1 MQGNRHLTFSQK
13 GFSAMSRPWQQKSK
27 WQYKTSAR
35 VLGAA
40 LGAVGLM
47 SAVPAQAGG
56 TINIGPDQ
64 SVSVGFGLRSSF
76 TSAEKGA
83 PDGSSRSQDFSLDS
97 IRLYM
102 SASLNKYIK
111 ATFNTEKTAD
121 NNVQVID
128 GIAQFEPMP
137 EFNVWAGRM
146 LPPSDRSNLD
156 GPYYLLAWSYP
167 GLVSQYPS
175 YAVGRDNGLLAWGNV
190 DKKVVYSVGAF
201 QGHNNAA
208 GASSESGNLLYAA
221 RVAVNLL
228 DPELAPAYYTGSTY
242 YGAANILT
250 VGFVVQSQKDGAG
263 TATDKGNYL
272 GYNVDVLYETKDTG
286 SGSFT
291 LEGAAYKYD
300 TGDTVD
306 AASGSLTDNS
316 SGVGGLKQGK
326 AYLLSAGY
334 LFPQQVGW
342 GKFQPYVRFQKFDR
356 DKISS
361 GGTVALYD
369 GVFKQ
374 YDLGVNYII
383 AGPNAKISATYTE
396 MKPDDK
402 TPLADNK
409 DTNAFTIGVQLQF

>member
-1 MQGNRHLTFSQK
+1 MSQTGNNKIKLHALC
-13 GFSAMSRPWQQKSK
+13 A
-27 WQYKTSAR
+27 A
-35 VLGAA
+35 VIGA
-40 LGAVGLM
+40 GLLPG
-47 SAVPAQAGG
+47 SAQAGG

-83 PDGSSRSQDFSLDS
+83 PDGSSRSEDFSLDN

-102 SASLNKYIK
+102 GASLNKTIK

-121 NNVQVID
+121 NKVQVID

-156 GPYYLLAWSYP
+156 GPYYLLAWGYP

-175 YAVGRDNGLLAWGNV
+175 YAVGRDNGLLAWGNIN
-190 DKKVVYSVGAF
+190 KKVVYSVGAF
-201 QGHNNAA
+201 EGHNNVA
-208 GASSESGNLLYAA
+208 GASSESGNLLYAG
-221 RVAVNLL
+221 RVAFNLL

-242 YGAANILT
+242 FGAADIFT
-250 VGFVVQSQKDGAG
+250 VGLVFQTQTDGVGVAG
-263 TATDKGNYL
+263 DKGNYT
-272 GYNVDVLYETKDTG
+272 GYNIDVLYENKDTG
-286 SGSFT
+286 SGSLT

-300 TGDTVD
+300 TDDKVD
-306 AASGSLTDNS
+306 ANVPISTANSASFYSLPSSDNS

-326 AYLLSAGY
+326 AYLLGAAY

-342 GKFQPYVRFQKFDR
+342 GKFQPYARYQKFDQ
-356 DKISS
+356 DKITVGTATALF
-361 GGTVALYD
+361 GGK
-369 GVFKQ
+369 FEQ
-374 YDLGVNYII
+374 YDIGVNYVI

-396 MKPDDK
+396 TKPDDK
-402 TPLADNK
+402 TPLASNTDLNQ
-409 DTNAFTIGVQLQF
+409 FTLGVQLQF